1 MQEVT
6 TRVIVCAA
14 VKIGSVVIPC
24 VRHWD
29 ATCRGVTSQ
38 IALTG
43 QEQQGFL
50 DNFGEFLDRK
60 QSWDV
65 ARAAGQIKHNPELC
79 AGTLYSKHL
88 Y

>member
-1 MQEVT
+1 MQEVKL
-6 TRVIVCAA
+6 RVVVCAA
-14 VKIGSVVIPC
+14 VKIGNVAIPC

-29 ATCRGVTSQ
+29 SICRAITSRTL
-38 IALTG
+38 LTG
-43 QEQQGFL
+43 QEQQGFF
-50 DNFGEFLDRK
+50 DNFGEFLDRN
-60 QSWDV
+60 QAWDV